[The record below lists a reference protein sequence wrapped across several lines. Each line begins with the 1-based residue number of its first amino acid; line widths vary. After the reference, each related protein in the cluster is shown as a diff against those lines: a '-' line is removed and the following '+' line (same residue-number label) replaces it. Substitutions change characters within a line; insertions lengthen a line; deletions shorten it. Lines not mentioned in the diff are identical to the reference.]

1 MKKFLFL
8 IVFAVLGAAI
18 VLIAAVLEGGT
29 VGGAWLGTAYAAV
42 TAAFVVL
49 FENQALEKP
58 WKEIGIDVAVLIG
71 GAILCALCYTVF

>member
-29 VGGAWLGTAYAAV
+29 VGGAWLGTVYAV
-42 TAAFVVL
+42 VVGAFGGL
-49 FENQALEKP
+49 FENQAFGKP
-58 WKEIGIDVAVLIG
+58 WKDVGVDVAVCF
-71 GAILCALCYTVF
+71 GASVLAALAYTIL